1 MKTIVHV
8 YDYLHPHKGGPPQVI
23 LNIARAQQAQ
33 GSSIRLISIDINEP
47 EVQAFIQSE
56 LIASAQL
63 FSLQPKGIRPIFSKA
78 LIRQALDGADIVHLH
93 SIWPSPNLYVAHYC
107 LQHNIPYILSIHG
120 HLRPEALAI
129 KALKKKV
136 GLALGYRAMLTGA
149 TVVHALNESEV
160 QDIKNFGLKA
170 AIKVIPNGVRS
181 EIFQEEEPRSS
192 IENLIPA
199 LKNHEY
205 LLFLSRIHPPKGAT
219 RLAQAFVRLSEAFPQ
234 LHLVIAGSDFGGI
247 EEIKTVIAQA
257 VQQQPT
263 LQERVHFPGFLSG
276 RAKQAALKH
285 ALAFC
290 LPSDHEGF
298 SVAVLE
304 SLAWGTATVISTACH
319 FPEMAQAQAGWIHE
333 LSVDSLYESLVEVL
347 SDTDTRKATAQK
359 GRIWALDNFD
369 WMQIEQQ
376 YNAMYELCNV

>member
-78 LIRQALDGADIVHLH
+78 LIRQALEGADIVHLH

-149 TVVHALNESEV
+149 TVVHALNESEA